1 MWSQQYLSQH
11 DLAILHR
18 FAREHGIGADA
29 RDFSGRRLASLL
41 ATALPLP
48 ETDTA
53 PRRVALGATVHYLA
67 AGARDA
73 SSILIACPYDANVL
87 LARVTILSPLALGL
101 LGHAEGG
108 SVAIELPHGHAMQV
122 DIVGVEGPAR
132 TAPAPA
138 LASLAP
144 LLPDAGHAPQWT
156 A

>member
-1 MWSQQYLSQH
+1 MCSRQTLSQH

-29 RDFSGRRLASLL
+29 RDTSA
-41 ATALPLP
+41 
-48 ETDTA
+48 
-53 PRRVALGATVHYLA
+53 
-67 AGARDA
+67 
-73 SSILIACPYDANVL
+73 ILIACPYDAHVL

-101 LGHAEGG
+101 LGHAEGC

-132 TAPAPA
+132 MAHA
-138 LASLAP
+138 AP
-144 LLPDAGHAPQWT
+144 LVSLNAYAGHARQGT